1 MNEETTFDYT
11 AWKAKQ
17 TRTTFRVV
25 TGNGEIIRLE
35 AHDPNIDSPQ
45 PVLRFLVYSNQTV
58 EVEKV
63 TGGKQNKKISTA
75 EEEHTVAEISGAY
88 NAGAWVSF
96 VDEKYLKGVTKLDA
110 IQRES
115 DD

>member
-11 AWKAKQ
+11 AWKARQDK
-17 TRTTFRVV
+17 TTFRVV

-45 PVLRFLVYSNQTV
+45 PVLRFLVYSNQMV
-58 EVEKV
+58 EVEKM
-63 TGGKQNKKISTA
+63 TGGTKNKKISVV
-75 EEEHTVAEISGAY
+75 EEENTVAEISGAF

-96 VDEKYLKGVTKLDA
+96 VDEKYLKEVRQLGERGA
-110 IQRES
+110 